1 MRIWQTNASG
11 TSKHI
16 KNNAHK
22 MVGMLMELLSDDLK
36 VKVKDDRRFPSLKVG
51 GDIKGLYNLLE
62 EKFCG
67 VGDGAPK
74 VHSWVRHLKIL
85 LNLWQTNDQSLANYR
100 ETKDAQRAFASK
112 LNEGGVTLAPD
123 FLVNEI
129 LRQEGMNDNEIKNLK
144 YGSKEL
150 AKKKA
155 DEKVPTEQT
164 EQNLAWQSPDWKTS
178 MLTPLVMI
186 RRIVHS
192 KALLRRL
199 SSF

>member
-1 MRIWQTNASG
+1 MG
-11 TSKHI
+11 DFPYSKQ
-16 KNNAHK
+16 
-22 MVGMLMELLSDDLK
+22 
-36 VKVKDDRRFPSLKVG
+36 G
-51 GDIKGLYNLLE
+51 GDVKGLYDLVE
-62 EKFCG
+62 EKVCG
-67 VGDGAPK
+67 VGDGTPK

-164 EQNLAWQSPDWKTS
+164 EQNLARQSPDWKTS
-178 MLTPLVMI
+178 MLTPLMI